1 MFAFK
6 KAKTPSKSAIIIKWK
21 VEEGKQDI
29 LMSKETI
36 ATSILV

>member
-6 KAKTPSKSAIIIKWK
+6 KPKTPSKYAIITKWK

-29 LMSKETI
+29 LMSKETK
-36 ATSILV
+36 TTCILL